1 MDKAKGEIRYAL
13 EDLCLFGFEYFY
25 DYNNYDNKQ
34 CPERQKLIMDKM
46 TEIISDWY
54 EECKK
59 ILLENKDL
67 LDRLANLLLEKKT
80 LIWNDIKKLL

>member
-1 MDKAKGEIRYAL
+1 MNKTIINVPKGIRYIS
-13 EDLCLFGFEYFY
+13 EWKEFELP
-25 DYNNYDNKQ
+25 DHPCIINKQ
-34 CPERQKLIMDKM
+34 ITGCGFTEWAITCPQH
-46 TEIISDWY
+46 TIIVSPR
-54 EECKK
+54 K

>member
-1 MDKAKGEIRYAL
+1 M
-13 EDLCLFGFEYFY
+13 FGFEYMY
-25 DYNNYDNKQ
+25 DADEYSRKQ

-80 LIWNDIKKLL
+80 LIWNDIKKIL